1 LPDVLY
7 GYESRFFTFREE
19 IILTVFENGVL
30 KKVFGHEGD
39 EVTGEQ
45 RRPHDE
51 EFHEVC
57 FSQNII
63 HVIKS
68 RIMRWAGQ
76 GTRMGDSRDAYV
88 QNTGGRNLR
97 KRHHLE
103 EPGLNRDMILNGSS
117 RNRTGLNWLRIE
129 TSVGLLRTMR

>member
-1 LPDVLY
+1 M
-7 GYESRFFTFREE
+7 
-19 IILTVFENGVL
+19 L

-39 EVTGEQ
+39 EVTGEK

-57 FSQNII
+57 FPQNII

-76 GTRMGDSRDAYV
+76 GTRMGESRDACV

-97 KRHHLE
+97 ERH
-103 EPGLNRDMILNGSS
+103 
-117 RNRTGLNWLRIE
+117 
-129 TSVGLLRTMR
+129 